1 MNARHR
7 EGRAAE
13 AREERSASKSML
25 GELLA
30 TLCRAYGSTADARN
44 QAHHEVQ
51 SLLRLAR
58 RGELSTA
65 PLNPRCPKG
74 VGESHK
80 HSKKTCHMFCTKA
93 NGRKK
98 FGKSEVKETRRA
110 ILEELNRVDRSSRG
124 KGWAWTE
131 DGVTASAAGA
141 AGAAPANVESSA
153 PIAPLMPKPLAE
165 APPAPPPGA
174 PPDAADD
181 ADDAFDLE
189 DAVARAVE
197 RVGARDAE
205 EKGILARDA
214 SDGVRAG
221 TPSDQVAYEPRRRPI
236 AYLGGELGAPLGD
249 AFGYAQTCAYH
260 LVPRAS
266 ASGRVGLM
274 PRPSVLDLR
283 RLGRRHHL
291 VDFHDASYDASLRA
305 YGFPFG
311 PPCPACEGSGQGP
324 PGGAAGYHRT
334 HRVSLKENYASVI
347 GLDGVDEP
355 VHSAFSQCDC
365 CGHKF
370 YHASHDFLVKLPVE
384 LQSCYAASPPYATG
398 TVHFSKE
405 LTLGIDHMLRSR
417 GGFETLSKSLQIR
430 AAQVCTEQL
439 QLFASRGQVWWAQR
453 SELGQKWDTMPDGA
467 RARVVDDYA
476 EYVYYKDRDKLTLPD
491 CVSDIH
497 NVRSFNVRAV
507 PPDLVRDK
515 WLKAFQLSQAH
526 HRLTAFSATVALKSV
541 AIDFSA
547 RPGKKLGHKWLL
559 TLTNE
564 RYELIAAC
572 GTDGVGVDGIVD
584 LLEELKPR
592 TGPQLLEVEL
602 SHLTLVR
609 SNDTL
614 VVGAEVYVVH
624 GLQNIRG
631 RVATCDAANDFY
643 EVMTE
648 GAKVIFIDNV
658 PHKSHEKLEPVEG
671 SYVAKLK
678 TSSGI
683 PRVAQDRFHVMHNAG
698 TFFNNFDTR
707 YRRMAIVE
715 LRHSAFERRQGDV
728 NIVDDLLTRGKIS
741 ISRTL
746 GDGTRV
752 DVKEGKVVRAT
763 TIKNWKRTGVYD
775 ELFCAGSALCVR
787 QDLREDEE
795 LEGKFRY
802 WLQQLEQLVG
812 VEDPDR
818 PGSYLITS
826 GNLASLERNL
836 LDRLKNC
843 RLPEDYDAW
852 YHVPGQHFFTAPI
865 YHQSGGT
872 NCNENKHGLSQDY
885 MVADRGSDATS
896 TALMLNGHV
905 PANLDATRR
914 RHLAVDYGHYEM
926 HDIGLTNRL
935 FVGAGPNLTQL
946 VSRRPY
952 DYDEPSAERITP
964 AFAASLHYDPSPK
977 SCTVVSK
984 DGLGHWTTDARTKP
998 PDFQCAVP
1006 KPLVSPQLCALLPS
1020 VFPPPVADAPRSS
1033 QKRPFAVAFSQ
1044 PSRAK
1049 YSDGNRSNTSNCDY
1063 ICTCLPE
1070 WPLTRAGNP
1079 GHDNCCD
1086 RKLWQLK
1093 PSVLPYKPVVG
1104 YVAVMKS
1111 KASGKRKDVK
1121 FLGGSGNKASWQ
1133 EIE

>member
-1 MNARHR
+1 M
-7 EGRAAE
+7 
-13 AREERSASKSML
+13 
-25 GELLA
+25 
-30 TLCRAYGSTADARN
+30 C
-44 QAHHEVQ
+44 
-51 SLLRLAR
+51 
-58 RGELSTA
+58 
-65 PLNPRCPKG
+65 
-74 VGESHK
+74 
-80 HSKKTCHMFCTKA
+80 
-93 NGRKK
+93 
-98 FGKSEVKETRRA
+98 
-110 ILEELNRVDRSSRG
+110 I
-124 KGWAWTE
+124 
-131 DGVTASAAGA
+131 
-141 AGAAPANVESSA
+141 
-153 PIAPLMPKPLAE
+153 
-165 APPAPPPGA
+165 
-174 PPDAADD
+174 
-181 ADDAFDLE
+181 
-189 DAVARAVE
+189 
-197 RVGARDAE
+197 RD
-205 EKGILARDA
+205 
-214 SDGVRAG
+214 S
-221 TPSDQVAYEPRRRPI
+221 
-236 AYLGGELGAPLGD
+236 
-249 AFGYAQTCAYH
+249 
-260 LVPRAS
+260 
-266 ASGRVGLM
+266 
-274 PRPSVLDLR
+274 
-283 RLGRRHHL
+283 

-559 TLTNE
+559 TLT
-564 RYELIAAC
+564 
-572 GTDGVGVDGIVD
+572 
-584 LLEELKPR
+584 
-592 TGPQLLEVEL
+592 
-602 SHLTLVR
+602 
-609 SNDTL
+609 
-614 VVGAEVYVVH
+614 
-624 GLQNIRG
+624 
-631 RVATCDAANDFY
+631 
-643 EVMTE
+643 
-648 GAKVIFIDNV
+648 
-658 PHKSHEKLEPVEG
+658 
-671 SYVAKLK
+671 
-678 TSSGI
+678 
-683 PRVAQDRFHVMHNAG
+683 
-698 TFFNNFDTR
+698 
-707 YRRMAIVE
+707 
-715 LRHSAFERRQGDV
+715 
-728 NIVDDLLTRGKIS
+728 